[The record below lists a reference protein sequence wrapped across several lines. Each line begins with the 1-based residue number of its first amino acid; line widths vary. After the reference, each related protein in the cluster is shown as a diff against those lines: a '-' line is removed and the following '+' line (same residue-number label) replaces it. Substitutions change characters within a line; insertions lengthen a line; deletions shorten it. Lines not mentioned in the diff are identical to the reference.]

1 MKMSTLNP
9 NDNLEILTVGEMME
23 MLYIGKNTAYQLLNE
38 GVIEAFRIG
47 NTWKIPRAAV
57 ERYIIRKCGGMNEEE
72 KNGKK
77 GNLR

>member
-1 MKMSTLNP
+1 MSTLNP

-72 KNGKK
+72 KNVKK
-77 GNLR
+77 GKLR

>member
-57 ERYIIRKCGGMNEEE
+57 ERYIIRKCGGMNEES
-72 KNGKK
+72 
-77 GNLR
+77 LRKEN